1 MGLEESTMNQI
12 GPKSGKIAKNNQ
24 RKTTKQANFRVNKAT
39 FFFVYLFQ
47 FIVPSG
53 SLYKRQMRVSI
64 KRKQNPKNLKMAK
77 PTKFKRHGQVSQ

>member
-39 FFFVYLFQ
+39 FFLFISFNSLFPLGVY
-47 FIVPSG
+47 
-53 SLYKRQMRVSI
+53 
-64 KRKQNPKNLKMAK
+64 
-77 PTKFKRHGQVSQ
+77 TKGR